1 MTLYSFLLFPT
12 DGALLCVSLQLF
24 TCQIFTA
31 FRASNYIN
39 TVRLYVT
46 LSLHIQI
53 EIEKE
58 MEMEI
63 VYCHQ
68 FLDPMT
74 LSEKEL
80 H

>member
-1 MTLYSFLLFPT
+1 MKLYSFLLFPT

-31 FRASNYIN
+31 LRASNYIN
-39 TVRLYVT
+39 TVSLYVT

-53 EIEKE
+53 EIEK
-58 MEMEI
+58 EMEI